1 MTWRSGVPHSFTLE
15 ATFCGSN
22 LGPREYGM
30 ELHVLLN
37 THLVSGGSLVSATC
51 CVWVRTLVKLST
63 SSANVFKT
71 RREPPIAGSMIHDVG
86 VQRYQLKVMA
96 QLAEKLMERLAT
108 PTDHTHCPA
117 STLPDVVTST
127 TAALPRSFS
136 SRTHTSVHQQKK
148 EARQSLRKFKG
159 LDMSQLELESR

>member
-1 MTWRSGVPHSFTLE
+1 MSV
-15 ATFCGSN
+15 
-22 LGPREYGM
+22 
-30 ELHVLLN
+30 
-37 THLVSGGSLVSATC
+37 TC

-63 SSANVFKT
+63 SSTNVFKT

-86 VQRYQLKVMA
+86 LKRYQLKVMA

-136 SRTHTSVHQQKK
+136 PRTHTSVHQQKK
-148 EARQSLRKFKG
+148 EARQSLRKFKR
-159 LDMSQLELESR
+159 LDMSQLELESK